1 MRTAPSI
8 DQGNISN
15 SFILYDSAN
24 LNGVSFATFAGF
36 TGEAAQ
42 GTGLYVNVSC
52 SAGKASIFQVVNGG
66 GNYLAAS
73 AEL

>member
-8 DQGNISN
+8 DQGNISS
-15 SFILYDSAN
+15 SFVLYDSAN
-24 LNGVSFATFAGF
+24 LSGVSFATFAGF
-36 TGEAAQ
+36 TGEAVQ